1 MEFSTQREMKEQL
14 IVFWILHSIQHAAN
28 GQWTRTETE
37 RSNIIVK
44 NANKRIQLVDNCLI
58 ADQPQRH
65 RRHNEDPVD
74 TLDKER
80 DE

>member
-1 MEFSTQREMKEQL
+1 MDTTFNSKDVPVGVAL
-14 IVFWILHSIQHAAN
+14 QHAAN